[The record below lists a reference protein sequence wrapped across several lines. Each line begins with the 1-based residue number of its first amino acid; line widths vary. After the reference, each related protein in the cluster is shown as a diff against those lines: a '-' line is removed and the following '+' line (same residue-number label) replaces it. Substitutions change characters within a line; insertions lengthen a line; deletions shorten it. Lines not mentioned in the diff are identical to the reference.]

1 MSGRGV
7 GDWLDIAGEE
17 DGGSVF
23 IAFVGELEGSD
34 IGGVA
39 QGLGD
44 GVRGVN
50 GSGDE
55 SLGDKKVSALL
66 PRINSATDCRAIIG
80 VSFVGLGIL
89 TGGRRGCSPGGG
101 NLRSPGE
108 EGFCNSGLNPLTLCG
123 RHVWDEGVGDGT
135 ACWRVQYGGA
145 DSWGIGLHGS

>member
-1 MSGRGV
+1 MTDLSRWGDGDRLGV
-7 GDWLDIAGEE
+7 AGEE

-23 IAFVGELEGSD
+23 IALVGELGGSD

-39 QGLGD
+39 QGVGD

-55 SLGDKKVSALL
+55 GLGDVEVTALFPKMDL
-66 PRINSATDCRAIIG
+66 ATDCRAIIG
-80 VSFVGLGIL
+80 VNFVGLGIL

-108 EGFCNSGLNPLTLCG
+108 EGFSNSGLDPLPLRG
-123 RHVWDEGVGDGT
+123 KRVWDEGIGDGT
-135 ACWRVQYGGA
+135 ACWRVQ
-145 DSWGIGLHGS
+145 